1 MVWNINTIVPIVAIV
16 LYSALYLL
24 VAFST
29 PQTQPRKA
37 FRLYLLAMVLW
48 SLSAFL
54 VLADVQRSTYWIRL
68 MAVGGLASFITIFNF
83 IQTFLDKR
91 RNWVNFFFFYIL
103 VAGILTVSTRLVV
116 VYATVEG
123 GVVTDHPLGPLVGV
137 LIGPGYLIGLYG
149 MYELIRG
156 YRETIDINRRNRL
169 WYLIFGTGLMMSA
182 TLFNFTPLSGYP
194 IEVAANGITA
204 LVIAYS
210 ILRYQ
215 LLDIRLVIRQGLLYS
230 IPTVIIGSTY
240 FLIIT
245 LSLNLFNIYSG
256 ARIFLLS
263 LGVAV
268 ITALLAEPLRLR
280 AQQVIDRMFFR
291 EKYDSRLMLQNLSG
305 RVASVLDLDEI
316 TNMILHEVVSTLH
329 IHKAAI
335 FLRDEETGRFQL
347 TSQVGLNQIQS
358 LSFRLGHPVILWL
371 STHEQP
377 LTKHDLEFHPQF
389 RSMWR
394 SERQDLDELEV
405 ELLIPLKVQNELMGI
420 FTVGPKRSEQAYTE
434 DDQLTLLTLAN
445 QTAVAI
451 ENARLYT
458 SEQIRLKEMDTLYS
472 MARRLVST
480 DNLDSVVRTVAQHAC
495 ESVGV
500 TYTRILTKEE
510 NGDYYCRAVYP
521 SNNGVNKLR
530 DGWKEPLVAEYYY
543 NWILQHGHPIVVHND
558 DPDLHLE
565 EKEALFF
572 ENATSVCLSPL
583 SGGVDYVGLLILGD
597 STNNNKNPFDTPKLR
612 LINVISDYATSAIQ
626 RAVLHDQLEDN
637 FLQTVVSLANAMDA
651 RDSYTGDHSQRMAD
665 IATKVSRAMK
675 LSPSDIEAVHW
686 AAILHDIGK
695 IGVPDEILN
704 KKGPLNKKEWVVM
717 KEHPVIGA
725 QIVAPVKYLAPV
737 SPIIRAHH
745 ERFDGKGYP
754 YGLEGEEIPLGSRI
768 LAVVDAYVAIRDE
781 RIYSKAHTHEEAVAE
796 LRRAS
801 GTQFDPQIIDVFC
814 KTITG

>member
-1 MVWNINTIVPIVAIV
+1 MVWNINTIVPIIAIV

-54 VLADVQRSTYWIRL
+54 VLVDIQRSTLWIRL
-68 MAVGGLASFITIFNF
+68 MSVGGLASFITIFNF
-83 IQTFLDKR
+83 VQTFLDKR
-91 RNWVNFFFFYIL
+91 RKWANYFFIYIL
-103 VAGILTVSTRLVV
+103 VAGILTVSTKLVIIS
-116 VYATVEG
+116 ATVED

-137 LIGPGYLIGLYG
+137 LIGPGYLIGLYS
-149 MYELIRG
+149 MYELIRA
-156 YRETIDINRRNRL
+156 YRRTIDINRRNRL

-182 TLFNFTPLSGYP
+182 TLLSGYP
-194 IEVAANGITA
+194 VEVAANGITA
-204 LVIAYS
+204 LVIAYA

-230 IPTVIIGSTY
+230 IPTIIIGSTY

-245 LSLNLFNIYSG
+245 LSLNLFQIYSG
-256 ARIFLLS
+256 VRIFLLS
-263 LGVAV
+263 LGVAI

-291 EKYDSRLMLQNLSG
+291 EKYDSRLMLQSLSA
-305 RVASVLDLDEI
+305 RVASVLDLYEI
-316 TNMILHEVVSTLH
+316 TNLILNEVVSTLH
-329 IHKAAI
+329 ILKAAF

-347 TSQVGLNQIQS
+347 TSQTGLDQITH

-371 STHEQP
+371 SNHNLP

-420 FTVGPKRSEQAYTE
+420 FSIGPKRSEQAYTE

-445 QTAVAI
+445 QTAVAV

-458 SEQIRLKEMDTLYS
+458 SEQNRLKEMDTLYS
-472 MARRLVST
+472 MARRLVAT

-495 ESVGV
+495 DSVGA
-500 TYTRILTKEE
+500 TYSRIIIKEE
-510 NGDYYCRAVYP
+510 NGDYFCRAVYP
-521 SNNGVNKLR
+521 YNIGLNRLR

-543 NWILQHGHPIVVHND
+543 NWIMQHGQPLVIRDN
-558 DPDLHLE
+558 DPDLHPE
-565 EKEALFF
+565 EKGVLFF
-572 ENATSVCLSPL
+572 ENANSVCLSPL
-583 SGGVDYVGLLILGD
+583 SGGAEYIGLLILGD
-597 STNNNKNPFDTPKLR
+597 SKNNHKDPFDTPKLR
-612 LINVISDYATSAIQ
+612 LINVISDYATSAMQ
-626 RAVLHDQLEDN
+626 RAILHDRLEEN

-651 RDSYTGDHSQRMAD
+651 RDSYTRDHSQRMAD
-665 IATKVSRAMK
+665 MATKVGRAMK
-675 LSPSDIEAVHW
+675 LPPEDLEDIHW

-704 KKGPLNKKEWVVM
+704 KKGPLTKKEWIIM

-725 QIVAPVKYLAPV
+725 QIVEPIKHLSSVA
-737 SPIIRAHH
+737 PIIKAHH
-745 ERFDGKGYP
+745 ERIDGKGYP
-754 YGLEGEEIPLGSRI
+754 IGLEGNEIPLQARI

-796 LRRAS
+796 LRKAS
-801 GTQFDPQIIDVFC
+801 GTQFDPRVVDVFC
-814 KTITG
+814 KTFPE